1 MTLSGLLTGLADTH
15 ESNIKTGEGLWL
27 RGSQETGRSGFGRLN
42 DPTADT
48 GIALRCVAVTVFLGV
63 IPRDEGVAPLLDTHT
78 IR

>member
-1 MTLSGLLTGLADTH
+1 MTLSGLLIGLADTH
-15 ESNIKTGEGLWL
+15 ESNMKTGGELWL

-48 GIALRCVAVTVFLGV
+48 GIALRCVAMTVFLGV
-63 IPRDEGVAPLLDTHT
+63 VPRDEGIAPLLGTHT